1 MTASR
6 FDRLRPRTA
15 AAEPLTP
22 AQHDVEGK
30 RALFSSSDAPAGDSP
45 VSATGSGIAIDCSRC
60 ERHTLLSPTAA
71 LRAAFPALHLS
82 VGLRRGDRETTL
94 GLIRRRHGSWLRCPA
109 CGRGSWVRVTVR
121 L

>member
-15 AAEPLTP
+15 DAETLTP
-22 AQHDVEGK
+22 TQHDVEGK
-30 RALFSSSDAPAGDSP
+30 RALFSSTEAAPAE
-45 VSATGSGIAIDCSRC
+45 SAGVPTGAGIAIDCSRC
-60 ERHTLLSPTAA
+60 GRHTLLTPAAA

-82 VGLRRGDRETTL
+82 VGVRRGERETTF
-94 GLIRRRHGSWLRCPA
+94 GLIRRQHGSWLRCPA